1 MFSHCIHFEDSNFKR
16 VPEADSH
23 WPRTAYMQLS
33 VYSMSQGVTEKIPV
47 VMSVETVRKLG
58 YFGYHMIVSDLV
70 A

>member
-1 MFSHCIHFEDSNFKR
+1 
-16 VPEADSH
+16 
-23 WPRTAYMQLS
+23 MQLS